1 MPISRSALDAIVI
14 TIFGVALLLEG
25 IILYVPQDRI
35 LRLSLG
41 LLVLLL
47 TIWLIVVLLRGVA
60 VEEAPPE
67 PPLHQRRFFQLRG
80 RVDQLLGE
88 IRRLNWLVV
97 DTERGVRE
105 RDAAMQEL
113 DAIEKRLHTLILQI
127 RSAAGRESSDI
138 ELGDATN
145 TEPSGLSG

>member
-41 LLVLLL
+41 LLVLVL

-67 PPLHQRRFFQLRG
+67 PPVHRRRFFQLRA

-113 DAIEKRLHTLILQI
+113 GAIEKRLHTLILQI
-127 RSAAGRESSDI
+127 RSAAGREASDI
-138 ELGDATN
+138 ELGDAN
-145 TEPSGLSG
+145 EY